1 MIIDLYQGKLKF
13 YYPIENRHDEFHEE
27 GVFIDLCER
36 EIWRLFPLCS
46 GVKKIR
52 LKLTRRKHVGARIVF
67 LTIVRIDDTYH
78 TLQWRIEGERKQV
91 IDQHASA
98 RLMKSFPSLLM
109 DKEYRFYISFEAL
122 KDLRGALENII

>member
-1 MIIDLYQGKLKF
+1 MIIDLYQGNSKF
-13 YYPIENRHDEFHEE
+13 YYPLKTRHDEFSKK

-46 GVKKIR
+46 NVKKIR

-67 LTIVRIDDTYH
+67 LTIVNISNAYH
-78 TLQWRIEGERKQV
+78 TLHWRIEGERKQV
-91 IDQHASA
+91 IDPHASA

-109 DKEYRFYISFEAL
+109 NKEYKFYISFEAL
-122 KDLRGALENII
+122 KNLKH

>member
-1 MIIDLYQGKLKF
+1 MIIDLYQGKLNF
-13 YYPIENRHDEFHEE
+13 YYPIENRHDEFQKE

-52 LKLTRRKHVGARIVF
+52 LKLTRRKHVGSRIVF
-67 LTIVRIDDTYH
+67 LTILRIDDTYN
-78 TLQWRIEGERKQV
+78 TLQWRIEGERKQA
-91 IDQHASA
+91 IDSHASA

-109 DKEYRFYISFEAL
+109 NKEYRFYISFEAL
-122 KDLRGALENII
+122 KH